1 MCIFTENH
9 THNMR
14 TNIVIDQELMDTA
27 LKLSGLKTK
36 KAVIEAALKSFVQLE
51 QQRQIKQW
59 RGKLV
64 WEGDLNKMRL
74 DQ

>member
-1 MCIFTENH
+1 
-9 THNMR
+9 MR
-14 TNIVIDQELMDTA
+14 TNIVIDQELMDAA

-36 KAVIEAALKSFVQLE
+36 KAVIEAALKAFVQLE

-59 RGKLV
+59 RGKLA